1 MEEKND
7 PEKNGILKKISGYNF
22 SFPINLGRSD
32 FLKFPEEKILLKKTT
47 NIANIAKLIFKFS
60 C

>member
-32 FLKFPEEKILLKKTT
+32 FLKFPEEKILLKK
-47 NIANIAKLIFKFS
+47 NDQY

>member
-7 PEKNGILKKISGYNF
+7 PDKNGILKKISGYNF
-22 SFPINLGRSD
+22 SFPINWGHSD
-32 FLKFPEEKILLKKTT
+32 FLKFPEEKILLKKAT
-47 NIANIAKLIFKFS
+47 IANIAKLVFKFS

>member
-7 PEKNGILKKISGYNF
+7 PDKNGILKKISGYNF
-22 SFPINLGRSD
+22 SFPINWGHSD
-32 FLKFPEEKILLKKTT
+32 FLKFPKAT
-47 NIANIAKLIFKFS
+47 IANIAKLVFKFS